1 MFPAVHVIMTLVWL
15 WRYGDRWKPCGFW
28 SRWAS
33 EESTQLSIQGSDI
46 PSLCTSSNGS
56 LFTFE
61 SLFLKILKSY
71 SSFEGII
78 SKNKAVQGNVNH
90 KSSFQ
95 NTHWK
100 TSLER
105 SCYLSIIMS
114 VRTCNSDSTIA
125 RETVSLF
132 QDNCD
137 ISKFLFAFSR
147 TNIL

>member
-1 MFPAVHVIMTLVWL
+1 MGTDENHVDFGADGLV
-15 WRYGDRWKPCGFW
+15 RSQPKEVIY
-28 SRWAS
+28 
-33 EESTQLSIQGSDI
+33 IQGSDI
-46 PSLCTSSNGS
+46 PSLCSSSNGS

-71 SSFEGII
+71 SSFEGILA
-78 SKNKAVQGNVNH
+78 KNKAIQGNVNH

-95 NTHWK
+95 NTHCK

-114 VRTCNSDSTIA
+114 GRTCNSDSTIA